1 MYTYTRNPHDSHM
14 NGEYLPDDQPHLKDD
29 DDHLDDGDDNDMGE
43 REDQGW
49 CTSRSNQK
57 SAPGAS

>member
-1 MYTYTRNPHDSHM
+1 M
-14 NGEYLPDDQPHLKDD
+14 NGEYLKDDQSHLKDD
-29 DDHLDDGDDNDMGE
+29 DDHLDDDDDNDMGE

-49 CTSRSNQK
+49 RTSRSNQK